1 MRLASSSTPISILE
15 EPEISTSN
23 PKENITEIPE
33 ISTKSTVDDTLAVI
47 NALNTTNGENV
58 KKEEVEQS
66 AQSIKT
72 ILIGWSYVQVI
83 SQNISNDFQ

>member
-1 MRLASSSTPISILE
+1 MPMRLASSSTPISILE
-15 EPEISTSN
+15 EPETSTSN
-23 PKENITEIPE
+23 PKQNITEITETSPKT
-33 ISTKSTVDDTLAVI
+33 IVDDSSAVI

-72 ILIGWSYVQVI
+72 ILIGLS
-83 SQNISNDFQ
+83 